1 MASLPYQRLN
11 VCGEVVF
18 CAQGASI
25 HAFNLKSQAYLGTWS
40 HPALASQRTGS
51 DSVPSA
57 APDTAAKPDAGPAQ
71 SETPP
76 TGPAD
81 GEEPDR
87 PSKRAKLGADLDETQ
102 GSAGAA
108 DTPGLAAAE
117 NLSVAPEG
125 GAPAQGKKKK
135 GAKVAASSRP
145 TDRPWVTLLEA
156 TSDGRHLVA
165 VTGSDKTL
173 WTFEH
178 DGNGA
183 LKELSKRAMPKRPSS
198 VVITAD
204 NETVISGDK
213 FGDVYSVPL
222 IQKETSCPAF
232 PTAPGQGTPTPA
244 PAARSPFKPQAD
256 ETTVHSARNLRAL
269 ASQKLHL
276 EQQRQQQKEADE
288 AAAAAAAAPP
298 AFEHSLLLGHVSML
312 TSVALAS
319 RAADGRPYIV
329 TADRDE
335 HIRVSR
341 GIPQP
346 HVIEAFCLGH
356 GEFVSALCVPAARPR
371 LLVSGGGDPDLL
383 VWDWLRGA
391 LLSRADLLGH
401 VRGVC
406 PEMPAVAVSQ
416 VRYFT
421 IGGSEGDDRCVV
433 VVACERVP
441 ALFLFDLTSEGVLR
455 HVQSVSLGGNPL
467 DFRVVRPDAQPAII
481 TTLHLSASAG
491 DLAATAEPLCVVQ
504 SGDSGQWTASG
515 LCLRPSPTPVISGKE
530 DEELS
535 RDELEAALYNIESLR
550 KAPSDENVEADP

>member
-18 CAQGASI
+18 CAQGGSV
-25 HAFNLKSQAYLGTWS
+25 HAFNLKSQAHLGTWS
-40 HPALASQRTGS
+40 HPALTGQRI
-51 DSVPSA
+51 DSEPVPSA
-57 APDTAAKPDAGPAQ
+57 APDTAAKPDDGLAQ
-71 SETPP
+71 SETPL
-76 TGPAD
+76 T
-81 GEEPDR
+81 
-87 PSKRAKLGADLDETQ
+87 
-102 GSAGAA
+102 GSA
-108 DTPGLAAAE
+108 DAE
-117 NLSVAPEG
+117 NKPAPEG
-125 GAPAQGKKKK
+125 GSPAQGRKKK

-198 VVITAD
+198 VVITTD
-204 NETVISGDK
+204 DKTVISGDK

-222 IQKETSCPAF
+222 IQKETDHSGSPMAS
-232 PTAPGQGTPTPA
+232 AQGTPVPA
-244 PAARSPFKPQAD
+244 TRSPFRPQAD
-256 ETTVHSARNLRAL
+256 ETTVHSARNLKAL

-276 EQQRQQQKEADE
+276 EQQRQKQKEADE
-288 AAAAAAAAPP
+288 AAAAAAAASP

-319 RAADGRPYIV
+319 READGKPYIL

-341 GIPQP
+341 GIPQA

-356 GEFVSALCVPAARPR
+356 QEFVSELCVPSGHPR
-371 LLVSGGGDPDLL
+371 LLVSGGGDPDLF
-383 VWDWLRGA
+383 VWDWLQGA
-391 LLSRADLLGH
+391 LLSKADLLGH

-406 PEMPAVAVSQ
+406 PEAPTVAVSQ
-416 VRYFT
+416 TRSFT
-421 IGGSEGDDRCVV
+421 AKGSEGDDRCVV

-441 ALFLFDLTSEGVLR
+441 ALFLFELTSEGALR
-455 HVQSVSLGGNPL
+455 HLQSVSLGGNPL

-481 TTLHLSASAG
+481 ATLHLSASTG
-491 DLAATAEPLCVVQ
+491 NLATTAEPLCVVQ
-504 SGDSGQWTASG
+504 RGGDSGQWTTSG
-515 LCLRPSPTPVISGKE
+515 LCLRPSSTPAISGNE
-530 DEELS
+530 DENLS

-550 KAPSDENVEADP
+550 KAPSDENVEADQ

>member
-18 CAQGASI
+18 CAQGGSI
-25 HAFNLKSQAYLGTWS
+25 HAFNLKSQAHLGTWS
-40 HPALASQRTGS
+40 HPALTSQRNHS
-51 DSVPSA
+51 ESVPSA
-57 APDTAAKPDAGPAQ
+57 APDTAAKPDAGLAQ
-71 SETPP
+71 SETPL
-76 TGPAD
+76 TGSAD
-81 GEEPDR
+81 GEEADR
-87 PSKRAKLGADLDETQ
+87 PSKRVKLGADLDETL

-108 DTPGLAAAE
+108 DAPSSAAAE
-117 NLSVAPEG
+117 NAPAPEG
-125 GAPAQGKKKK
+125 GSPAQGKKKK
-135 GAKVAASSRP
+135 DAKVAASSRP
-145 TDRPWVTLLEA
+145 TDRPWITLLEA
-156 TSDGRHLVA
+156 ASDGRHLVA

-198 VVITAD
+198 VVITTD

-222 IQKETSCPAF
+222 IPKEADHSGI
-232 PTAPGQGTPTPA
+232 PTASGQGPSA
-244 PAARSPFKPQAD
+244 PVTRSPFRPQAD

-288 AAAAAAAAPP
+288 AAAAAAPP

-319 RAADGRPYIV
+319 READGKPYIL

-341 GIPQP
+341 GIPQA

-356 GEFVSALCVPAARPR
+356 QEFVSELCVPNGHPR
-371 LLVSGGGDPDLL
+371 LLVSGGGDPDLF
-383 VWDWLRGA
+383 VWDWLQGA
-391 LLSRADLLGH
+391 LLSKADLLNH

-406 PEMPAVAVSQ
+406 PEAPTVAVS
-416 VRYFT
+416 RIRSFT
-421 IGGSEGDDRCVV
+421 AKSLEGDDRCMV
-433 VVACERVP
+433 VVACERIP
-441 ALFLFDLTSEGVLR
+441 AFFLFELTSEGALR
-455 HVQSVSLGGNPL
+455 HLQSVSLGGNPL
-467 DFRVVRPDAQPAII
+467 DFRVVRPDDQPAIVA
-481 TTLHLSASAG
+481 TLHLSTPTG
-491 DLAATAEPLCVVQ
+491 NLAATAESLCLVQ
-504 SGDSGQWTASG
+504 KGGDSGQWTTSD
-515 LCLRPSPTPVISGKE
+515 LCLRPSSTALNNGHK
-530 DEELS
+530 DENLS
-535 RDELEAALYNIESLR
+535 QKELEAALYNIESLR
-550 KAPSDENVEADP
+550 KAPTDENIEADQ

>member
-1 MASLPYQRLN
+1 MAPLPYQRLN

-25 HAFNLKSQAYLGTWS
+25 HAFNLKSQAHLGTWS
-40 HPALASQRTGS
+40 HPALASQRNDS
-51 DSVPSA
+51 ESVPSA

-81 GEEPDR
+81 
-87 PSKRAKLGADLDETQ
+87 
-102 GSAGAA
+102 
-108 DTPGLAAAE
+108 E

-222 IQKETSCPAF
+222 IQKETSRSAS
-232 PTAPGQGTPTPA
+232 PTASDQGTPTPTPA

-288 AAAAAAAAPP
+288 AAAAAAPP

-319 RAADGRPYIV
+319 RAADGRPYII

-341 GIPQP
+341 GIPQA
-346 HVIEAFCLGH
+346 HVTEAFCLGH

-383 VWDWLRGA
+383 AWDWLRGA

-416 VRYFT
+416 VRSFT
-421 IGGSEGDDRCVV
+421 VGGSEGDDRCVV

-441 ALFLFDLTSEGVLR
+441 ALFLFDLTSEGALR
-455 HVQSVSLGGNPL
+455 HVQSVSLCGNPL
-467 DFRVVRPDAQPAII
+467 DFRVVRLDAQPAII

-504 SGDSGQWTASG
+504 RGGDGGQWTASG
-515 LCLRPSPTPVISGKE
+515 LCLRPSPTPVTSGKE